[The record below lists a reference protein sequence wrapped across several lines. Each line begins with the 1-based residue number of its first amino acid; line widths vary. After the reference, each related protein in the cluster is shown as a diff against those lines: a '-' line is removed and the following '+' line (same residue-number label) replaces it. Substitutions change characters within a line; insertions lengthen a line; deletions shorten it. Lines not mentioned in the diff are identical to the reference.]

1 MKRHVLKCVKFFG
14 WFCWLFIRET
24 AELILIS
31 LAVFYLGASFGRL
44 GVQPHFLSG
53 HEAWAVFIH
62 LMNVFFTKVGRCG
75 H

>member
-24 AELILIS
+24 VELILIS
-31 LAVFYLGASFGRL
+31 LGVFYVGASFGRQ

-62 LMNVFFTKVGRCG
+62 LMNVFFMKVGRCG
-75 H
+75 Q